1 MVSIFQSVI
10 VGVFFILKVAL
21 CKKGDIEKKNNLE
34 FFDKLITCSFYH
46 LGVKV
51 LLLPIEQGKGL

>member
-10 VGVFFILKVAL
+10 IGIFFILKVAL
-21 CKKGDIEKKNNLE
+21 CKKGDLEKENNLE
-34 FFDKLITCSFYH
+34 IFDKLITSSLYH

-51 LLLPIEQGKGL
+51 LLLPIEQGTGL